1 MPAAIP
7 LRVGVLATDEAR
19 RAALTKLVED
29 AGHRVVAA
37 TQSDVIVRDAKQLS
51 TSRPTLVFS
60 DESSPTENRLP
71 WDAHPNQIDAALR
84 ALAAG
89 LSIRLARSTPRRG
102 FEELAESAVHTILT
116 PRELDV
122 IDAIG
127 AGLSNK
133 AIARELQISLHTVKF
148 HIESLLRKLGART
161 RAEAVAK
168 AMERRMK
175 ETVEL

>member
-1 MPAAIP
+1 MP
-7 LRVGVLATDEAR
+7 LLVGVLATDETR
-19 RAALTKLVED
+19 RAVLTKLVED
-29 AGHRVVAA
+29 AGHRAA
-37 TQSDVIVRDAKQLS
+37 AQSDVIVCDKKPLS
-51 TSRPTLVFS
+51 SARPTLVFS
-60 DESSPTENRLP
+60 DESSPVENRLP
-71 WDAHPNQIDAALR
+71 WNAAPGQIDAALR

-89 LSIRLARSTPRRG
+89 LSIRLSRSATRRG
-102 FEELAESAVHTILT
+102 FEELTDSAVPGILS
-116 PRELDV
+116 PRELEV

-133 AIARELQISLHTVKF
+133 AIARQLDISLHTVKF

-168 AMERRMK
+168 AMERRRK

>member
-1 MPAAIP
+1 MLSAMP
-7 LRVGVLATDEAR
+7 LRVGVLAADETR
-19 RAALTKLVED
+19 HTALTKLVED
-29 AGHRVVAA
+29 SGHRVVAA
-37 TQSDVIVRDAKQLS
+37 ARADVIVSDAKGSS

-60 DESSPTENRLP
+60 DESLPTQNRLS
-71 WDAHPNQIDAALR
+71 WDAHPNQVDAALR

-89 LSIRLARSTPRRG
+89 LSIQLARSAPRRG
-102 FEELAESAVHTILT
+102 FEELADSAVQSILT
-116 PRELDV
+116 PREFDV
-122 IDAIG
+122 VDAIA

-133 AIARELQISLHTVKF
+133 AIARELDISLHTVKF

-168 AMERRMK
+168 AMERRRK

>member
-1 MPAAIP
+1 MLDVP
-7 LRVGVLATDEAR
+7 LLVGVLASDETR
-19 RAALTKLVED
+19 RAVLTKLVEE

-37 TQSDVIVRDAKQLS
+37 TQSDVIVTDTKQTS
-51 TSRPTLVFS
+51 TSRPTIVFR
-60 DESSPTENRLP
+60 DEASPAENRLP
-71 WDAHPNQIDAALR
+71 WDAPSNQVDAALR

-89 LSIRLARSTPRRG
+89 LSIRVARSAARRG
-102 FEELAESAVHTILT
+102 FEELEDLAGHGILT

-127 AGLSNK
+127 TGLSNK
-133 AIARELQISLHTVKF
+133 AIARELGISLHTVKF

-168 AMERRMK
+168 AMERRRN